1 MDPAASAPKRFFA
14 SPSIDGA
21 QPGTALKVSDIFA
34 EVITHRAKHPGN
46 KVPLSLNI
54 EASSEPGYDETI
66 HARELIKAAV
76 MKKQD
81 QP

>member
-1 MDPAASAPKRFFA
+1 
-14 SPSIDGA
+14 
-21 QPGTALKVSDIFA
+21 
-34 EVITHRAKHPGN
+34 
-46 KVPLSLNI
+46 VPLSLNI